1 MTVPICRQLQRLF
14 SCEKSTFSEAY
25 FLRHS
30 KDIASLFFLFFLF
43 FLRGEGGGG
52 GGGGW
57 VVNIPNTNGGKL
69 LSRPLYSCKSH
80 WTDSALELCIL
91 LCLIPGARG
100 EHLTSLLSWIAA

>member
-1 MTVPICRQLQRLF
+1 MGEFSFKEMRTRGQSKISSCCICDW
-14 SCEKSTFSEAY
+14 CKSRE
-25 FLRHS
+25 
-30 KDIASLFFLFFLF
+30 I
-43 FLRGEGGGG
+43 GGNRKQGRAGG
-52 GGGGW
+52 

-80 WTDSALELCIL
+80 WTDSALELSIL